1 MGILAWIV
9 LGGLAGW
16 LASVLVRG
24 TGLGIL
30 ADILIG
36 IVGAFI
42 GGFIVSALGGTGV
55 TGFNLWSFVV
65 AVIGAVV
72 LLLIVRLLTGGRS
85 RSRSRSAV

>member
-1 MGILAWIV
+1 MGIIAWIV

-24 TGLGIL
+24 TGLGLL

-42 GGFIVSALGGTGV
+42 GGLIFSALGSQGV
-55 TGFNLWSFVV
+55 TGFNLWSFIV
-65 AVIGAVV
+65 ALVGAVV
-72 LLLIVRLLTGGRS
+72 LLLVVRLLTGGRS
-85 RSRSRSAV
+85 RSRATI

>member
-1 MGILAWIV
+1 MGIIAWIV

-30 ADILIG
+30 ADILVG

-42 GGFIVSALGGTGV
+42 GGLIFNALGGHGV
-55 TGFNLWSFVV
+55 TGFNVWSFVV
-65 AVIGAVV
+65 AVVGAVV
-72 LLLIVRLLTGGRS
+72 LLLIVRLLTGGRT
-85 RSRSRSAV
+85 RSRATI